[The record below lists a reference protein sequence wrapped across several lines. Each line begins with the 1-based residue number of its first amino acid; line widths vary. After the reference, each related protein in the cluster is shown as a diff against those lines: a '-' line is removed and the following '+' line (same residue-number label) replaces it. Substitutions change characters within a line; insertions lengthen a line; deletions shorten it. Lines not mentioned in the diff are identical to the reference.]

1 MTGKKSTTTPTVDT
15 TPTAVRLI
23 HPFRIGLVGTLGVGL
38 GILLIAAVSSLATI
52 LTYIGAALFLSLG
65 LDPAVAWLES
75 KRFPRWAAILTVVG
89 VVLIAFAT
97 LLLSV
102 IPLIVE
108 QVSSFIKQLPA
119 LIETI
124 KNSSWIADLNA
135 AFGGIIN
142 FDEIL
147 KQLSKFFSD
156 PANISKLAGGALDIG
171 IGIANGFFGVII
183 VVILTLYFT
192 ASLKLIKAN
201 AYKLVAAS
209 KRSRFI
215 ELSEA
220 IAHGVGRYVVGQIS
234 LALVNGILTFFFL
247 TFIGGKAAI
256 VFAFIAFLLSLIPL
270 VGTLA
275 ASVIVVLAQLVMAS
289 PLTALVAGIYYLVYM
304 QIEAYVLSPK
314 IMNKA
319 VSVPG
324 SIVVIAALA
333 GGALLGIL
341 GALIAIP
348 VAASVILI
356 IKEVFMPAQDD
367 R

>member
-1 MTGKKSTTTPTVDT
+1 VTDKKKAATVATNSTPH
-15 TPTAVRLI
+15 PIRLM

-38 GILLIAAVSSLATI
+38 GILLIAAVTSLATI

-65 LDPAVAWLES
+65 LDPAVTWLEK
-75 KRFPRWAAILTVVG
+75 KRFPRWAAILTVVV
-89 VVLIAFAT
+89 VVLVGFT
-97 LLLSV
+97 VLVLSV
-102 IPLIVE
+102 VPMVAE
-108 QVSSFIKQLPA
+108 QVGLFIKGLPA
-119 LIETI
+119 MIETI
-124 KNSSWIADLNA
+124 KNSHWIADLNA
-135 AFGGIIN
+135 AFGGFIDFN
-142 FDEIL
+142 ELL
-147 KQLSKFFSD
+147 KQLSKFLSD
-156 PANISKLAGGALDIG
+156 PANISKFAGGAFSIG
-171 IGIANGFFGVII
+171 VGIANGFFGVII

-192 ASLKLIKAN
+192 ASLQLIKHNTYKLIAS
-201 AYKLVAAS
+201 S

-215 ELSEA
+215 ELSEQ
-220 IAHGVGRYVVGQIS
+220 IASGVGRYVVGQIS

-275 ASVIVVLAQLVMAS
+275 ASVIIVLSQLLMAS

-304 QIEAYVLSPK
+304 QVEAYVLSPR

-356 IKEVFMPAQDD
+356 IKEVFMPAQDE